1 MLMTKLTEVAGR
13 WNPLGVQLKFS
24 PGTLNGFPAAVLG
37 DPILALQELLIHW
50 LQRKNPPPTLE
61 TLSEVIGGPVIAN
74 EFLASTLLQERADFP
89 SVTARVAGQCN
100 FIIGD
105 IHKLVLMYTVNLW

>member
-1 MLMTKLTEVAGR
+1 MEDLPVLMTKLTEIAGR

-24 PGTLNGFPAAVLG
+24 PGTLNGFPVAIQG

-61 TLSEVIGGPVIAN
+61 TLSQVIGGPVIAN
-74 EFLASTLLQERADFP
+74 ESLADTLLQERAGFP
-89 SVTARVAGQCN
+89 SVQAREAG
-100 FIIGD
+100 
-105 IHKLVLMYTVNLW
+105 Y